1 MKQIS
6 LRMEDELHA
15 ILTEEAKSSK
25 TSLTQH
31 ILNLVNKR
39 GNLYTTNL
47 HHKIQLRI
55 NLTYLGDLLVLGRIQ
70 SFEAICLIM
79 EESLKNGEQVILERH
94 YDNFVPATVAE
105 FSSVEELEKWKNGT
119 LQFYKK

>member
-6 LRMEDELHA
+6 LRMEDELHK
-15 ILTEEAKSSK
+15 ILTEEAKANRM
-25 TSLTQH
+25 SLTHH

-39 GNLYTTNL
+39 GDLYTTNL

-55 NLTYLGDLLVLGRIQ
+55 NLTHLGDLLVLGRIQ
-70 SFEAICLIM
+70 SFEAICSIM

-94 YDNFVPATVAE
+94 YDNFVPVTVAE
-105 FSSVEELEKWKNGT
+105 FNSIEELEKWKNSI
-119 LQFYKK
+119 LQFHK